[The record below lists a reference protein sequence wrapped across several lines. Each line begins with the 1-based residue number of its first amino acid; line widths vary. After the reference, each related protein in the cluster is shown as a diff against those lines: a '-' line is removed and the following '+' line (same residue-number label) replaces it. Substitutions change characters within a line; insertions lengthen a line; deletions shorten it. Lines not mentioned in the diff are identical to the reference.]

1 MRINNMVGSLVLAG
15 ALLCIPAG
23 SKAVPAVG
31 VVVSV
36 RVAPPVLPVYVQPL
50 CPGAGY
56 IWEPGYWAYGDEG
69 YYWVPGTWVLPPS
82 AGLLW
87 TPGYWGFSDGFYAWH
102 VGYWGPTVGFYGGI
116 NYGFGYPGRGFYG
129 GYWRGGQYFYNT
141 RVTN

>member
-36 RVAPPVLPVYVQPL
+36 RVSPPVLPVYAQPL

-56 IWEPGYWAYGDEG
+56 IWEPGYWAWFFGGSDEG
-69 YYWVPGTWVLPPS
+69 RNFIYN
-82 AGLLW
+82 
-87 TPGYWGFSDGFYAWH
+87 GYS
-102 VGYWGPTVGFYGGI
+102 T
-116 NYGFGYPGRGFYG
+116 
-129 GYWRGGQYFYNT
+129 T
-141 RVTN
+141 RMLYSEASYQSEPQ